1 VRPGSIKISKIC
13 GAIWKGKENVFEN
26 QIKTVQLRGVLLM
39 AQWHQTENAIHIY
52 IYIYIYIYN
61 FSVIF

>member
-13 GAIWKGKENVFEN
+13 GAIWKGKEKIFEN
-26 QIKTVQLRGVLLM
+26 QFKTVQLRGVLLV
-39 AQWHQTENAIHIY
+39 AQWHQTKNAIH
-52 IYIYIYIYN
+52 IYN